1 MPDDERKP
9 VEIIRAKRGPVPP
22 ELTARLREYNK
33 IKAAIRKA
41 LADGPKTPPQIAEAA
56 GLPVAQVFWPL
67 MSLRKYGKVHE
78 AGQEGSYRLYA
89 LSGDDGK

>member
-33 IKAAIRKA
+33 IKAAIRKV
-41 LADGPKTPPQIAEAA
+41 LTDGPKTP
-56 GLPVAQVFWPL
+56 
-67 MSLRKYGKVHE
+67 R
-78 AGQEGSYRLYA
+78 R
-89 LSGDDGK
+89 